1 MTDKHDK
8 PYGRSEEYLVY
19 RLVERLG
26 APDFSDV
33 VKSITSFYELDLD
46 HMALLFAYERIRE
59 SEESILS
66 RGM

>member
-1 MTDKHDK
+1 M
-8 PYGRSEEYLVY
+8 Y